1 MLATPEMWAL
11 IGESPVFQEEDKLAS
26 YNYWADYHSGM
37 PADWA
42 DYMWMTDYDW
52 EAEWSGDEGDEQCP

>member
-1 MLATPEMWAL
+1 M
-11 IGESPVFQEEDKLAS
+11 QEEDKLAS